1 MNAIQVNHLRK
12 TYQTHVAVDDVSFTV
27 PEGELFAYLGENGAG
42 KSTTINMLSTVL
54 KKTSGEAF
62 VFGHELG
69 SEDARIRDVIG
80 IVFQKSVLD
89 PKLTVSENLLT
100 RGSYYGFSKKETM
113 KKLEPFWDTFLLDE
127 IWKQP
132 YQKLSGGQRRRV
144 DVIRALIHHPKLLFL
159 DEPTTGLDP
168 ATRKLLWDY
177 LSDLRKKEALTI
189 FLTTHYMEEAA
200 QADHVVILDHGRV
213 IADGTPANLK
223 TTYARS
229 KLLWYHAPS
238 ENADAL
244 LQDFEHVYQTDHY
257 VAYFDGAIT
266 DFLCDNKTEIEDYEI
281 LKGTMDDVFLTLTGK
296 ELENA

>member
-1 MNAIQVNHLRK
+1 MNAIQVDHLRK
-12 TYQTHVAVDDVSFTV
+12 TYQTHVAVDDVSFAV

-54 KKTSGEAF
+54 QKTSGQASI
-62 VFGHELG
+62 FGHELG
-69 SEDARIRDVIG
+69 KEDAKIRDLIG

-89 PKLTVSENLLT
+89 PKLTIAENLLT

-113 KKLEPFWDTFLLDE
+113 KKLEPFWDAFLLDE

-177 LSDLRKKEALTI
+177 LSDLRKNETLTI

-200 QADHVVILDHGRV
+200 QADHVVILDHGKV
-213 IADGTPANLK
+213 IADGTPASLK
-223 TTYARS
+223 TTYAKS
-229 KLLWYHAPS
+229 KLLWYHEPS
-238 ENADAL
+238 ESADAM
-244 LQDFEHVYQTDHY
+244 LQNFEHDYQTDHY

-266 DFLCDNKTEIEDYEI
+266 DFLCDHKAEIKDYEI

-296 ELENA
+296 ELANA

>member
-1 MNAIQVNHLRK
+1 MNAIQVDHLRK
-12 TYQTHVAVDDVSFTV
+12 TYQTHVAVDDISFAV

-54 KKTSGEAF
+54 QKTSGQASI
-62 VFGHELG
+62 FGHELG
-69 SEDARIRDVIG
+69 KEDAKIRDLIG

-89 PKLTVSENLLT
+89 PKLTIAENLLT
-100 RGSYYGFSKKETM
+100 RGSYYGFSKKETL
-113 KKLEPFWDTFLLDE
+113 KKLEPFWDAFLLDE

-168 ATRKLLWDY
+168 STRKLLWDY

-200 QADHVVILDHGRV
+200 QADHVVILDHGKV
-213 IADGTPANLK
+213 IADGTPASLK
-223 TTYARS
+223 TTYAKS
-229 KLLWYHAPS
+229 KLLWYHEPS
-238 ENADAL
+238 ERADAM
-244 LQDFEHVYQTDHY
+244 LQNFEHDYHTDHY
-257 VAYFDGAIT
+257 VAYFDGTIT
-266 DFLCDNKTEIEDYEI
+266 DFLCDHKREIQDYEI

-296 ELENA
+296 ELANA